1 MNVIVPG
8 AQLAPQGGDVGAIC
22 CFARP
27 RKGGALHAIT
37 AGHVANCWGTL
48 PSTTTIWHPEYNGL
62 GPQLLGSC
70 TVSPT
75 LPTWRHS
82 PDCAAIQLDAT
93 VRRSV
98 NLPGT
103 PPGYALAVPDMR
115 IPVRGQPVAKLGPES
130 GLTLGTAATILSLVK
145 VRAPAPHNG
154 TITLRRAL
162 LVKADRGQFSLEGD
176 SGAPVFRAN
185 DGTLIGMII
194 GGAWGRRYRGAS
206 IVMLVTDILNAVDM
220 DFAT

>member
-1 MNVIVPG
+1 MQTVVPG
-8 AQLAPQGGDVGAIC
+8 AQLAPHGGDVGAIC
-22 CFARP
+22 CFARA
-27 RKGGALHAIT
+27 RKGGGVHAIT
-37 AGHVANCWGTL
+37 AGHVANCWATL
-48 PSTTTIWHPEYNGL
+48 PTGTTIWHPEFNGSGSL
-62 GPQLLGSC
+62 LLGSC
-70 TVSPT
+70 AVRPT
-75 LPTWRHS
+75 LPTWRQA
-82 PDCAAIQLDAT
+82 PDCAAIQLDAN

-115 IPVRGQPVAKLGPES
+115 IPVRGQAVAKLGPES
-130 GLTLGTAATILSLVK
+130 GLTLGTAATILSPVK
-145 VRAPAPHNG
+145 VRAPAPYSG
-154 TITLRRAL
+154 TITLQRAL

-176 SGAPVFRAN
+176 SGAPVFRVN